1 MVWQQHHSVLR
12 KSRDR
17 RLVCII
23 RSCQVI
29 RDFAFTQDKIAHI
42 KASPITEKHQVCHLV
57 PIWEDSLCKK
67 GKTATEC
74 DRDKTQCKDKTPS
87 VFPKSH
93 VEKYPCVIERRGGE
107 ERRWFYILLFQR
119 ENSLDSLNN
128 MKVTIRSAA
137 VTLKTAVR
145 LKRGSFLKHLSP
157 VWDVN
162 HRFVTECGSMVLHR

>member
-93 VEKYPCVIERRGGE
+93 VEKYPCVIERRGGGGKE
-107 ERRWFYILLFQR
+107 VVLHSVIPKRKFTGLTEQYEGHHKKRCSDS
-119 ENSLDSLNN
+119 ENSSSVETGELSKALISSLGCEPQICN
-128 MKVTIRSAA
+128 R
-137 VTLKTAVR
+137 
-145 LKRGSFLKHLSP
+145 
-157 VWDVN
+157 VWE
-162 HRFVTECGSMVLHR
+162 HGAS

>member
-29 RDFAFTQDKIAHI
+29 RDFAFTQDKITHI
-42 KASPITEKHQVCHLV
+42 KASPMTEKHQVCHLV

-87 VFPKSH
+87 VFPKIH
-93 VEKYPCVIERRGGE
+93 VEKYPCVIERRGGGGFTFCYSKE
-107 ERRWFYILLFQR
+107 KIHWTHWTYEGHHKKCCSDS
-119 ENSLDSLNN
+119 ENSSSIETGELSKALISSLGCEPQICN
-128 MKVTIRSAA
+128 R
-137 VTLKTAVR
+137 
-145 LKRGSFLKHLSP
+145 
-157 VWDVN
+157 VWE
-162 HRFVTECGSMVLHR
+162 HGAS

>member
-29 RDFAFTQDKIAHI
+29 RDFAFTQDKITHI
-42 KASPITEKHQVCHLV
+42 KASPMPEKHQVCHLV

-67 GKTATEC
+67 GKAATQC

-93 VEKYPCVIERRGGE
+93 VEKYPCVIERRGKK
-107 ERRWFYILLFQR
+107 RRWFYILLFR
-119 ENSLDSLNN
+119 IHWTHWTYEGHHKKHCSDSENSSLIE
-128 MKVTIRSAA
+128 T
-137 VTLKTAVR
+137 
-145 LKRGSFLKHLSP
+145 GELSKALISSLGCEP
-157 VWDVN
+157 QICNRVWE
-162 HRFVTECGSMVLHR
+162 HGAS